1 MKKAGIA
8 KAGMLIAAMLTA
20 LASAAGAQLVP
31 ALPPVG
37 VALPSIRPLTDAV
50 TQLPDRA
57 ARALEVAR
65 LDRVGDLLRANPD
78 RIALDPGGF
87 PARAHEVV
95 ASDPDDALVAA
106 AEARGYRLIERGDLL
121 GIGFARFETP
131 AGRSLKAAIRELG
144 KLGAKEVSAD
154 QLHFESGAAS
164 GAAPPDSGAGIRIG
178 MIDGGVAGDGAT
190 QRGFAAGAPRASDHG
205 TAVASLIAGSA
216 GVRAALPG
224 AKLLAA
230 DVYGA
235 DPAGGNATAI
245 AKALGWLAGER
256 VPVVSISLVGP
267 ANPLLARVVAAAQ
280 VRGMIIVAAVGND
293 GAASPPSYPASYPG
307 VIAVTG
313 VDGRNRVLI
322 EAGRATHL
330 DYAAPAADMLAA
342 IARGGVAPVRGTSF
356 AVPLVAATIARA
368 YPTPDPA
375 RRAGA
380 LARVDA
386 GVERLGRKYGRG
398 LVCAACRT
406 PVK

>member
-1 MKKAGIA
+1 MKKANV
-8 KAGMLIAAMLTA
+8 LIAAVLAA
-20 LASAAGAQLVP
+20 LAGAASAQLLP

-37 VALPSIRPLTDAV
+37 GVIAPVRPLADIV

-57 ARALEVAR
+57 ARTLEAAR
-65 LDRVGDLLRANPD
+65 LDRIGDLLRANPD

-87 PARAHEVV
+87 PARAGEVV
-95 ASDPDDALVAA
+95 ASEPDDALIAA

-121 GIGFARFETP
+121 GIGFARFATP

-154 QLHFESGAAS
+154 QLHFESGAAGS
-164 GAAPPDSGAGIRIG
+164 AAAPDPDGGPRIG
-178 MIDGGVAGDGAT
+178 MIDGGVAGGEVP
-190 QRGFAAGAPRASDHG
+190 QRGFATGAPRVSDHG
-205 TAVASLIAGSA
+205 TAIASLMTGS
-216 GVRAALPG
+216 GKVRGALPG
-224 AKLLAA
+224 AQLLAA
-230 DVYGA
+230 DVYGT

-245 AKALGWLAGER
+245 AKALGWLTGER
-256 VPVVSISLVGP
+256 VPVVTISLVGP

-280 VRGMIIVAAVGND
+280 ARGVIIVAAVGND

-330 DYAAPAADMLAA
+330 DYAGPAADMLAA
-342 IARGGVAPVRGTSF
+342 NARGGTAPVRGTSF
-356 AVPLVAATIARA
+356 AAPLVAATIARA
-368 YPTPDPA
+368 YPALDPA
-375 RRAGA
+375 RRAAA

-386 GVERLGRKYGRG
+386 GAEKLGRKYGRG
-398 LVCAACRT
+398 LVCGTCRT
-406 PVK
+406 PTR